1 MYVGQPLQCD
11 ICAGGH
17 VSRDYPVQG
26 KCRKCLEP
34 GHMARNCTN
43 PPRAWGVVHQ
53 GANVEGAS
61 SAPTLADAAQA
72 SGGKRSSRGLPPSS
86 VSSGVGA
93 DLVSGYPLW
102 SDKMNLR
109 DNELSPLFASRA
121 ENNGRSTDNVRSN

>member
-1 MYVGQPLQCD
+1 MYVRQPLQCN

-17 VSRDYPVQG
+17 VSRDYPVHG

-53 GANVEGAS
+53 GANVEDA
-61 SAPTLADAAQA
+61 SAPTLA
-72 SGGKRSSRGLPPSS
+72 GGKRSSRGLPPSS

-102 SDKMNLR
+102 SDKMNLS